1 MSEWK
6 LTTLGDI
13 AELRAGSVF
22 PLALQ
27 GRTTGDYPF
36 IKVSDMNLP
45 INAICIRGA
54 NHWVDETDLRIIKA
68 RPIPKGA
75 TVFAKIGEAIKAN
88 RLRRIVRPTI
98 IDNNMMG
105 AIPKSRHVNDTF
117 FYYSLSKFDFGEI
130 ASGSALPYLKTS
142 ALTELQILLPPLP
155 EQRAIAHILGTLDD
169 KIELGR
175 RQSETLQEMARAL
188 FKAWFVDFEPVR
200 AKMSGRWQRG
210 QTLPGLPAHL
220 WNLFPDRLVETEH
233 GEVPQGWRL
242 FTFGDVARQG
252 KGTVTPGN
260 LPGKTFTHYSI
271 PAFDE
276 GQIPVRELGEAIKSN
291 KTPVPDN
298 SLLFMTNVLSIL

>member
-36 IKVSDMNLP
+36 IKVSDLNLP

-117 FYYSLSKFDFGEI
+117 FYSIINLRGGDLSNEGSL
-130 ASGSALPYLKTS
+130 
-142 ALTELQILLPPLP
+142 
-155 EQRAIAHILGTLDD
+155 
-169 KIELGR
+169 
-175 RQSETLQEMARAL
+175 
-188 FKAWFVDFEPVR
+188 
-200 AKMSGRWQRG
+200 
-210 QTLPGLPAHL
+210 
-220 WNLFPDRLVETEH
+220 
-233 GEVPQGWRL
+233 
-242 FTFGDVARQG
+242 
-252 KGTVTPGN
+252 
-260 LPGKTFTHYSI
+260 
-271 PAFDE
+271 
-276 GQIPVRELGEAIKSN
+276 
-291 KTPVPDN
+291 
-298 SLLFMTNVLSIL
+298 